1 MVVYVSL
8 VYVKKIILIKQKL
21 TVFSLSDCHRCTNIN
36 WKQSIKSLINWC
48 ILDITQTNLN
58 CLKTR
63 FLFLFIFDTLFKKQK
78 KCLIKD
84 VKCWLPPLSKGHL
97 SLPSQEF
104 LSTVDILTFT
114 LSDIILCVSKSEEV
128 PFTGKQITLEALERL
143 SLMVCA
149 VHVKRNYS

>member
-1 MVVYVSL
+1 M
-8 VYVKKIILIKQKL
+8 
-21 TVFSLSDCHRCTNIN
+21 
-36 WKQSIKSLINWC
+36 
-48 ILDITQTNLN
+48 
-58 CLKTR
+58 
-63 FLFLFIFDTLFKKQK
+63 
-78 KCLIKD
+78 
-84 VKCWLPPLSKGHL
+84 SKGRL